1 MSIPVALTLMFA
13 SDDPA
18 TASGVS
24 GSLDKQETKGKLTED
39 DKDKL
44 NVF

>member
-1 MSIPVALTLMFA
+1 MLAY
-13 SDDPA
+13 DNPA
-18 TASGVS
+18 TVSGVS